1 MMPLA
6 MVKEGAEV
14 TIHCVNCGQG
24 LKRRLCD
31 LGLYNGTKVSVLKN
45 DISGP
50 IIIKV
55 KDSKIVLGRGQTHK
69 IMVEK
74 IEG

>member
-1 MMPLA
+1 MPLS
-6 MVKEGAEV
+6 MSGEGTEV
-14 TIHCVNCGQG
+14 TIHCVNCGFG

-31 LGLYNGTKVSVLKN
+31 LGLYDGTRVKVVKN
-45 DISGP
+45 DVAGP

-55 KDSKIVLGRGQTHK
+55 KDSKLVLGRGQAQK

-74 IEG
+74 A